1 MENIFTDIYTKNI
14 WGGGSGSGSNV
25 SKDTLKYINLLETII
40 NTKEYDINTICDVG
54 CGDWSFSQF
63 INFGDKEYLGID
75 CVKSV
80 IDKNIELYEKDNII
94 FEHKIVDDNFIPKG
108 YDLIIIKD
116 VIQHW
121 TDEDILKYFNEILIN
136 NKFIF
141 CTNGYKFMRDKTKND
156 LEKRDINNKYR
167 YHPVD
172 ICKYPLNQFKDYVLT
187 NNKHRA
193 KQMLVLSK
201 YFT

>member
-1 MENIFTDIYTKNI
+1 MENIFTNIYVKNI

-63 INFGDKEYLGID
+63 INFGDK
-75 CVKSV
+75 
-80 IDKNIELYEKDNII
+80 NIELYEKDNIR
-94 FEHKIVDDNFIPKG
+94 FEHKIVDDNFTPKG

-156 LEKRDINNKYR
+156 LEKRNIDNKYR

-172 ICKYPLNQFKDYVLT
+172 ICKYPLNQYKDYVLT